1 MTTDGRALP
10 RPETHVRDEEWM
22 RAAIDV
28 ARRTPPGDV
37 PVGAII
43 VGPDGTVV
51 AEAANRREADADP
64 TAHAEVLAI
73 RAAAHAHGDG
83 WRLEECTLVVTLE
96 PCVMCA
102 GTAVMARVGR
112 IVFGAWSSKTGACG
126 SIADVVRDPAHPFA
140 PNVRGGV
147 LADECAELLPEF
159 FRPKR

>member
-1 MTTDGRALP
+1 MTADGPALP
-10 RPETHVRDEEWM
+10 KPEADLRDEEWM
-22 RAAIDV
+22 RAAIGV

-37 PVGAII
+37 PVGAIV

-64 TAHAEVLAI
+64 MAHAEVLAI
-73 RAAAHAHGDG
+73 RDAARAHGDG

-102 GTAVMARVGR
+102 GAAVMARVGR
-112 IVFGAWSSKTGACG
+112 IVFGAWSPKTGACG

-140 PNVRGGV
+140 PQVRGGV
-147 LADECAELLPEF
+147 LAGECESLLPEF
-159 FRPKR
+159 FRGKR

>member
-112 IVFGAWSSKTGACG
+112 IVFGAWSPKTGACG